1 MNPLNGSAQRLS
13 KFMVQNDAGAPFEE
27 RVPFGTPDWALYGSI
42 PARAV
47 THVLARPV
55 LDAME
60 HTHNV
65 LTGKVDP
72 WADLGPT
79 GMMAGLVAGGGLVPG
94 AAPKGAM
101 RTGFSGGGSPPHPV
115 LQKFMLPSG
124 QQIPGYD
131 LAEFLLNNKTPLQIA
146 KMKQAKDAGTLNAA
160 PDFLD
165 ALDAVYAHHQ
175 QHGGKLPSDAPGGF
189 ELAGLVSDEAQ
200 KHPFLGQFVGKPFHL
215 AEAQDLLSALEGGKH
230 SLEPFKVEFDFL
242 KNSNKPEDK
251 AASPYYQVLEKF
263 IPWFENEQKMHP
275 AAKGLHPDVQAEAQK
290 IANLIQH
297 QPGEVEK
304 IFNDLDSNALPPDHP
319 YVQAANHVIGW
330 FDTKGWPQP
339 PKLKPF
345 GDQEFMTHG
354 GEYADT
360 FTDPAHIAAAALHHA
375 GGDAGKAHDLLMG
388 QIGKWMDQ
396 GEDPEAFHFAID
408 ALRDAKGLPQLHALS
423 PQDIAYVNSIPE
435 QSNVNPY
442 KALAD
447 LKAGKIS
454 TLPQHQHVAVGNA
467 GKDWGAAGVEG
478 ADWEPSEAVVNK
490 LHSALFGTHP
500 LDKSVMAPSVLR
512 RPIPQ
517 AITPYNWELSTNASP
532 ELRSF
537 NINHPRGQWM
547 LDDPRYVRDAIDM
560 GFNLAHPIVKGMDPS
575 KWVVPEAPWEYS
587 GTNPANRGPG
597 GRPDLFGEA
606 FSHPGPGRGK
616 ERENALFGADTP
628 IVSNEYTKH
637 WGDTNLG
644 AQNVL
649 GWLRSGK
656 AGQVFW
662 PEINHGRRGY
672 DSTVMHNVIQ
682 EMLNQDYDLLALH
695 GMDDLGGTHTQ
706 YAWATPEQFRA
717 IGAQF
722 NPDYK
727 DFPNMLLSQGSP
739 FGLSYMK
746 EPENDR
752 SNPLARKGRTRTQTG
767 R

>member
-1 MNPLNGSAQRLS
+1 
-13 KFMVQNDAGAPFEE
+13 MVKDDEGLPFEE
-27 RVPFGTPDWALYGSI
+27 RVPFGTPDWALYGSL

-47 THVLARPV
+47 SHVLARPV

-65 LTGKVDP
+65 LSGKVDP

-101 RTGFSGGGSPPHPV
+101 RMGFSGPAKHT
-115 LQKFMLPSG
+115 
-124 QQIPGYD
+124 YD
-131 LAEFLLNNKTPLQIA
+131 LAKESLQV
-146 KMKQAKDAGTLNAA
+146 DPGS
-160 PDFLD
+160 LD
-165 ALDAVYAHHQ
+165 GWKGEV
-175 QHGGKLPSDAPGGF
+175 K
-189 ELAGLVSDEAQ
+189 
-200 KHPFLGQFVGKPFHL
+200 
-215 AEAQDLLSALEGGKH
+215 
-230 SLEPFKVEFDFL
+230 
-242 KNSNKPEDK
+242 
-251 AASPYYQVLEKF
+251 YYQTHDPKGEHAKAVQQAIDEHLKA
-263 IPWFENEQKMHP
+263 QTP
-275 AAKGLHPDVQAEAQK
+275 A
-290 IANLIQH
+290 
-297 QPGEVEK
+297 
-304 IFNDLDSNALPPDHP
+304 
-319 YVQAANHVIGW
+319 
-330 FDTKGWPQP
+330 
-339 PKLKPF
+339 LKPF
-345 GDQEFMTHG
+345 GEQEFMTHG
-354 GEYADT
+354 GEWADT
-360 FTDPAHIAAAALHHA
+360 YTDPAHIAAAALHHA
-375 GGDAGKAHDLLMG
+375 GGDASKAHDLLMD
-388 QIGKWMDQ
+388 QIGKWIDQ

-408 ALRDAKGLPQLHALS
+408 ALRNAKGLPQLHALS
-423 PQDIAYVNSIPE
+423 PQDVSYVNSIPE
-435 QSNVNPY
+435 NSNVNPY

-454 TLPQHQHVAVGNA
+454 ELPQHQY
-467 GKDWGAAGVEG
+467 KDDGLGDWSPEVEAAY
-478 ADWEPSEAVVNK
+478 WEPSDTAK
-490 LHSALFGTHP
+490 AHAALGTHP
-500 LDKSVMAPSVLR
+500 LDKSVMAPSVIR
-512 RPIPQ
+512 RDIPQ
-517 AITPYNWELSTNASP
+517 AITPYEWELSSNASP
-532 ELRSF
+532 ELRAF

-547 LDDPRYVRDAIDM
+547 LDEPRFVRDAIDM

-575 KWVVPEAPWEYS
+575 KWIVPEAPWEAAMA
-587 GTNPANRGPG
+587 NPANQAASRGKFGLAPT
-597 GRPDLFGEA
+597 PVDLFAEA

-672 DSTVMHNVIQ
+672 DTTVMHNVIQ

-706 YAWATPEQFRA
+706 YAWTTPEQFRA

-746 EPENDR
+746 EPEDDR

>member
-13 KFMVQNDAGAPFEE
+13 KFMVQDDAGAPFEE

-47 THVLARPV
+47 SHVLARPV

-94 AAPKGAM
+94 AAPRGAM
-101 RTGFSGGGSPPHPV
+101 RTGFSGPAKAIDGHLAQQSGHPFIDQWPKGSEQA
-115 LQKFMLPSG
+115 LS
-124 QQIPGYD
+124 
-131 LAEFLLNNKTPLQIA
+131 
-146 KMKQAKDAGTLNAA
+146 AKDLVDAVSKGHSLQSLESELDFLNSQLGGKPSNSPYFEVLKDFVPWAKKNAA
-160 PDFLD
+160 P
-165 ALDAVYAHHQ
+165 
-175 QHGGKLPSDAPGGF
+175 
-189 ELAGLVSDEAQ
+189 
-200 KHPFLGQFVGKPFHL
+200 
-215 AEAQDLLSALEGGKH
+215 
-230 SLEPFKVEFDFL
+230 
-242 KNSNKPEDK
+242 
-251 AASPYYQVLEKF
+251 
-263 IPWFENEQKMHP
+263 
-275 AAKGLHPDVQAEAQK
+275 
-290 IANLIQH
+290 
-297 QPGEVEK
+297 
-304 IFNDLDSNALPPDHP
+304 
-319 YVQAANHVIGW
+319 
-330 FDTKGWPQP
+330 T
-339 PKLKPF
+339 LKPF
-345 GDQEFMTHG
+345 GEQEFMTHG

-360 FTDPAHIAAAALHHA
+360 YTDPAHIAAAALHHA

-388 QIGKWMDQ
+388 QIGKWIDQ

-435 QSNVNPY
+435 QSNINPY

-447 LKAGKIS
+447 FKAGKIS
-454 TLPQHQHVAVGNA
+454 ELPQHQY
-467 GKDWGAAGVEG
+467 KDDGLGDWSPEVEAAY
-478 ADWEPSEAVVNK
+478 WEPSDTAKAHAV
-490 LHSALFGTHP
+490 LGTHP

-517 AITPYNWELSTNASP
+517 AITPYEWELSSNAAP
-532 ELRSF
+532 QARGF
-537 NINHPRGQWM
+537 NINHPLGHWM
-547 LDDPRYVRDAIDM
+547 LDDPRLARDALDM
-560 GFNLAHPIVKGMDPS
+560 GFNLAHPIYKGMDPA
-575 KWVVPEAPWEYS
+575 KWIVPEVPWEAAMA
-587 GTNPANRGPG
+587 NPANREASRGKFGLASTPV
-597 GRPDLFGEA
+597 DLFGEA

-628 IVSNEYTKH
+628 IVSDEYTKH
-637 WGDTNLG
+637 WGGLEHG
-644 AQNVL
+644 AQNAI
-649 GWLRSGK
+649 GWLRSNK

-672 DSTVMHNVIQ
+672 DSTVMHNAIL
-682 EMLNQDYDLLALH
+682 EALAQDYDLLALH

-722 NPDYK
+722 NPQYR
-727 DFPNMLLSQGSP
+727 DFPNMLLTQGNP
-739 FGLSYMK
+739 FGVQFL
-746 EPENDR
+746 EPEDDR